1 MRIQIR
7 KRKGTHR
14 KPWQVIYRDGGGRRR
29 SKQFVT
35 EKDARNW
42 SHRTGVDVMDGVHV
56 ADRASV
62 ALRDAGQLWLDA
74 VELSGLERSTVEQY
88 ASHLRNHIYPLLGSA
103 KLSEL
108 SVPRVRR
115 FKDALRA

>member
-56 ADRASV
+56 ADRAFSR
-62 ALRDAGQLWLDA
+62 AARR
-74 VELSGLERSTVEQY
+74 RSTL
-88 ASHLRNHIYPLLGSA
+88 AG
-103 KLSEL
+103 
-108 SVPRVRR
+108 RR
-115 FKDALRA
+115 